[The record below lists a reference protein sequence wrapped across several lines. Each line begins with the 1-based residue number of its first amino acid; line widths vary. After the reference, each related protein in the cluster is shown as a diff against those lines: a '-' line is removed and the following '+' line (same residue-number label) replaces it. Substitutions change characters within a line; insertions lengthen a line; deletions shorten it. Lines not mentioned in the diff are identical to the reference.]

1 MELSVDTI
9 NKNIDTLKYIQT
21 WGFSPNNSSY
31 AIINKFSFEELKL
44 KIESLVKET
53 LDNPNMPMEY
63 QVAYFKMIFLIEKLY
78 LSFPI
83 FSDLSEKQ
91 KKDLKTIFINKKC
104 LAAPELLFSVMVP
117 QQIKIYNPI
126 ARFRR
131 YIKVLLKNKISR
143 KKND

>member
-21 WGFSPNNSSY
+21 WGFSPNNYSY
-31 AIINKFSFEELKL
+31 AIMDKLSFEDLKL

-53 LDNPNMPMEY
+53 LDNPN